1 MLSPSNWALGQ
12 GEAASRLD
20 LIDNIGLNVH
30 QPQSQQ
36 SPNQSATA
44 SLWEHHTGSTFSHD
58 TPSDK
63 GERRESQI
71 AAAFEAQAYIQSE
84 LQENQ
89 RIGHQQREIL
99 QLAIE
104 LSSQNASRNEEPVS
118 DVGAP
123 PTGRADFL
131 DPSMYPSSEAVCFL
145 LSGKIKDG
153 LRLEFMPECSCN

>member
-12 GEAASRLD
+12 GETTSRLD

-44 SLWEHHTGSTFSHD
+44 SPWGRPTGSTLSYD
-58 TPSDK
+58 TSSDK

-104 LSSQNASRNEEPVS
+104 LSSQNASRNEGPVS
-118 DVGAP
+118 DVDAP
-123 PTGRADFL
+123 PTERADFL

-145 LSGKIKDG
+145 LSGEIKHG
-153 LRLEFMPECSCN
+153 L